1 MDIFYPIFEVHFF
14 VFMEGFFENYVLVYG
29 MYSRAGYDGVCT
41 VFNNYGFYFIFA
53 KVFILDLNHSKMY
66 LKYQR
71 LFELQQNACR
81 GEGPI
86 QKSINESSKKNV
98 KIQ

>member
-1 MDIFYPIFEVHFF
+1 MIDCNSIVIRSYIFAV
-14 VFMEGFFENYVLVYG
+14 
-29 MYSRAGYDGVCT
+29 YDGACT
-41 VFNNYGFYFIFA
+41 VFNKYGFYFIFA

-86 QKSINESSKKNV
+86 QKSINESSKKTRENTIEDLS
-98 KIQ
+98 KGN